1 MLDYEGDK
9 AMEKK
14 VLIYDTTLRDGTQ
27 AEGITVSV
35 EDKLRIA
42 EKLADF
48 GVHYIEGGWPS
59 SNPKDMEFFQEAKK
73 LNLKNT
79 KLTAFGMARRASLK
93 VENDPQ
99 IQDLIK
105 AETPAITIFGK
116 SWDLHVTEALKT
128 TLEKNLEMIYDSILY
143 LKKYTDEVIF
153 DAEHFF
159 DGYKANP
166 EYAIKVLKVAEEAG
180 ADFLVLCDTNGGTLP
195 NEIENIFKA
204 VKEAGIKSKLGI
216 HAHNDSD
223 TAVWN
228 SIVAVLNGAIQV
240 HGTIN
245 GFGERCGNANLCS
258 IIPNLSLK
266 LGYETVPREN
276 IKKLKEV
283 SNFVA
288 DIVNMPVP
296 KNMPY
301 VGDSA
306 FAHKGGVHA
315 SAVLKTPRSYE
326 HILPEEVGNKRKIL
340 VSDLAG
346 KSNIIYKARE
356 LGIEIDEKDERIAKI
371 VQEIK
376 RLENEG
382 YHFEAAEASLEILI
396 RKHLEGI
403 KNYFDLDAY
412 RVLIA
417 RRYTDKSPISE
428 ATVRIKIDNDY
439 EHTASLGH
447 GPVNA
452 LDRALKKALI
462 NKYPSLAEVE
472 LIDYKVRIVN
482 ETGGT
487 AAKIRVLIESRDKEK
502 KWGTVGVSDNIIE
515 ASWQAVVDSLIYK
528 LIKDGV

>member
-1 MLDYEGDK
+1 MD
-9 AMEKK
+9 KK

-27 AEGITVSV
+27 AEGISVSV

-42 EKLADF
+42 EKLIDF
-48 GVHYIEGGWPS
+48 GVHYIEGGWPG
-59 SNPKDMEFFQEAKK
+59 SNPKDMAFFNEVSKW
-73 LNLKNT
+73 NTKNT
-79 KLTAFGMARRASLK
+79 KMVAFGSTRRAYLK
-93 VENDPQ
+93 VEDDPQ
-99 IQDLIK
+99 IQDLLG
-105 AETPAITIFGK
+105 AETPVVTIFGK
-116 SWDLHVTEALKT
+116 TWDLHVTEALKT
-128 TLEKNLEMIYDSILY
+128 TLEKNLEMIFDSVEY
-143 LKKYTDEVIF
+143 LKKHVDEVIF

-159 DGYKANP
+159 DGYKDNP
-166 EYAIKVLKVAEEAG
+166 EYAIQAIKAAEQGG
-180 ADFLVLCDTNGGTLP
+180 ADFIVLCDTNGGTLP
-195 NEIENIFKA
+195 NEIEEIFNA
-204 VKEAGIKSKLGI
+204 VQKAGIKANLGI

-228 SIVAVLNGAIQV
+228 SITAVLKGGAKQI

-266 LGYETVPREN
+266 LGYETIPKEN

-315 SAVLKTPRSYE
+315 SAVLKNPRSYE
-326 HILPEEVGNKRKIL
+326 HILPEEVGNKRKVL

-346 KSNIIYKARE
+346 KSNIIYKAKE
-356 LGIEIDEKDERIAKI
+356 IGIEIDEKDPRITDLI
-371 VQEIK
+371 QEIK
-376 RLENEG
+376 ELENYG
-382 YHFEAAEASLEILI
+382 YHFEAAEASLELLI
-396 RKHLEGI
+396 RKHLGTL
-403 KNYFDLDAY
+403 KDYFDLIAY
-412 RVLIA
+412 RTLIVK
-417 RRYTDKSPISE
+417 RKTDKVPISE
-428 ATVRIKIDNDY
+428 ATVRIEVNEEL

-452 LDRALKKALI
+452 LDKALKKALI
-462 NKYPSLAEVE
+462 NQYPSLAEVE

-482 ETGGT
+482 ESAGT
-487 AAKIRVLIESRDKEK
+487 AAKIRVLVESKDKEK
-502 KWGTVGVSDNIIE
+502 KWGTVGVSENIIE
-515 ASWQAVVDSLIYK
+515 ASWQAVVDSFIYK
-528 LIKDGV
+528 LVKDNI